1 MTSEQK
7 PYAAFLLSFAGGTLV
22 LANGLVFILASRGIS
37 GALDYM
43 INTGGLPLAA
53 ALAIQHILF
62 SLSSVGLILGALMI
76 FASLMLY
83 YKPSS
88 CCGWGAAILVL
99 SILSIFAG
107 GGFLLGLILGVIG
120 GSLAVAWRPKGA

>member
-1 MTSEQK
+1 MANEQK
-7 PYAAFLLSFAGGTLV
+7 PYAAFMLSFAGGVLV
-22 LANGLVFILASRGIS
+22 LANGLAFILASRGIS
-37 GALDYM
+37 RALEYVM
-43 INTGGLPLAA
+43 NTSGLSLVA

-76 FASLMLY
+76 IASLMLY

-88 CCGWGAAILVL
+88 SGGWGASILVL

-107 GGFLLGLILGVIG
+107 GGFMLGLILGAIG
-120 GSLAVAWRPKGA
+120 GSLAISWRPKCA